1 MPAFRNPWFESG
13 TAWLESAYA
22 PSVPS
27 LARTFA
33 GFQSFQLKI
42 AEVTE
47 ILTVLI
53 ITVLIL
59 SVLIL
64 AVLILAELTN

>member
-1 MPAFRNPWFESG
+1 MPAFRNPKFEPG
-13 TAWLESAYA
+13 LESIKGTF
-22 PSVPS
+22 VPS

-53 ITVLIL
+53 ITVF
-59 SVLIL
+59 IL
-64 AVLILAELTN
+64 AVLTN